1 MSEVESSLSSEEVLK
16 LLGGM
21 QTAVEATT
29 SSATPLLT
37 KYVLCYYACI
47 LPFVDDAGSG
57 TRMHLSRPPRDY
69 HFYFFDHSFC
79 YNPYII

>member
-1 MSEVESSLSSEEVLK
+1 MSEVETSLSSEEVLK

-37 KYVLCYYACI
+37 KYVLYFCNHAYLYSNDAESGMMI
-47 LPFVDDAGSG
+47 HPSKLPMDS
-57 TRMHLSRPPRDY
+57 HYS
-69 HFYFFDHSFC
+69 S
-79 YNPYII
+79 

>member
-1 MSEVESSLSSEEVLK
+1 MSEVETSLSSEEVLK

-37 KYVLCYYACI
+37 KYVLCNHAYKF
-47 LPFVDDAGSG
+47 PNDAGSE
-57 TRMHLSRPPRDY
+57 TMTH
-69 HFYFFDHSFC
+69 H
-79 YNPYII
+79 

>member
-1 MSEVESSLSSEEVLK
+1 MSEVETSLSSEEVLK

-37 KYVLCYYACI
+37 KYVLCNHAYMF
-47 LPFVDDAGSG
+47 PNDAGFE
-57 TRMHLSRPPRDY
+57 TMILL
-69 HFYFFDHSFC
+69 
-79 YNPYII
+79 

>member
-1 MSEVESSLSSEEVLK
+1 MSEVETLLSSEEVLK

-37 KYVLCYYACI
+37 KYVLFNHAYI
-47 LPFVDDAGSG
+47 FSNEAGSE
-57 TRMHLSRPPRDY
+57 TMIH
-69 HFYFFDHSFC
+69 H
-79 YNPYII
+79 